1 MKMDILF
8 IGIICLSIIFLVLF
22 LLANKRLKR
31 IKETKIE
38 EFTAETKRRCDELKK
53 DKEREL
59 QLFKENTDEK
69 IKNLEKLL
77 VEKEKVLSEKDKV
90 LSEKEKR
97 YNEVNQ
103 DLSIYKKK
111 RIEDIDNTT
120 EEYKQKELI
129 KIKQALEQNKLNAN
143 SDFNN
148 YVDGYVAK
156 RGLMEAELETIKKEL
171 EVERSK
177 RAAINKEIL
186 RRKEVEEQEE
196 FYKIQLLKD
205 DKSDIEILRATA
217 PRLRHPEAINKIIWS
232 NYYQKP
238 LAELRKRLLPNGD
251 YSGIYKLTRL
261 KTGEIYIGQTT
272 SIDKRFQDHV
282 KSSLGVGTLASSQL
296 HRTMAIDGPE
306 NFTFEILEKV
316 EKDKLKERESY
327 YIDFYDSKNYG
338 LNTVRG
344 KNELK

>member
-1 MKMDILF
+1 MDILF
-8 IGIICLSIIFLVLF
+8 IGIICLAIIFLVLF
-22 LLANKRLKR
+22 LLTNKQLKN

-38 EFTAETKRRCDELKK
+38 EFTAETKRRCEKLKK
-53 DKEREL
+53 DKEREF
-59 QLFKENTDEK
+59 QLFKENTNEK

-77 VEKEKVLSEKDKV
+77 IEKEKV

-103 DLSIYKKK
+103 DLFIYKKK
-111 RIEDIDNTT
+111 RIEDIDNELSARQTHKLEMLQRDT
-120 EEYKQKELI
+120 EKAKKIYAEQVTKVINEKET
-129 KIKQALEQNKLNAN
+129 
-143 SDFNN
+143 
-148 YVDGYVAK
+148 
-156 RGLMEAELETIKKEL
+156 ELEAIKEEL
-171 EVERSK
+171 EIERSK
-177 RAAINKEIL
+177 RSAINEEIL
-186 RRKEVEEQEE
+186 RQKKLQEQED
-196 FYKIQLLKD
+196 FYKIQLPEIE
-205 DKSDIEILRATA
+205 KSDIEILRATA

-316 EKDKLKERESY
+316 EKDRLKERESY

>member
-1 MKMDILF
+1 MDILF
-8 IGIICLSIIFLVLF
+8 ISIICLAIIFLVLF
-22 LLANKRLKR
+22 LLTNKKLKR
-31 IKETKIE
+31 IKEVKIE
-38 EFTAETKRRCDELKK
+38 EFTVETRRECERLKK
-53 DKEREL
+53 DKEREF

-69 IKNLEKLL
+69 IRNLENLL
-77 VEKEKVLSEKDKV
+77 IEKEKV

-103 DLSIYKKK
+103 DLIIYKKK
-111 RIEDIDNTT
+111 RIEDIDNELSAR
-120 EEYKQKELI
+120 EEHK
-129 KIKQALEQNKLNAN
+129 
-143 SDFNN
+143 
-148 YVDGYVAK
+148 
-156 RGLMEAELETIKKEL
+156 LETLQRNVENAKKTYVEQITKIINEKEKEL
-171 EVERSK
+171 EVIKEELEIERRK
-177 RAAINKEIL
+177 RAAINEEIL
-186 RRKEVEEQEE
+186 RQKKLQEQED
-196 FYKIQLLKD
+196 FYKIQLPEIE
-205 DKSDIEILRATA
+205 KSDIEILRATA

-251 YSGIYKLTRL
+251 FSGIYKLTRL
-261 KTGEIYIGQTT
+261 KSGEIYIGQTT

-282 KSSLGVGTLASSQL
+282 KSALGVGTLTSSQL
-296 HRTMAIDGPE
+296 HRTMALDGPE

-344 KNELK
+344 QEK

>member
-1 MKMDILF
+1 MDILF
-8 IGIICLSIIFLVLF
+8 LCIICLAIIFLVLF
-22 LLANKRLKR
+22 LLTNKQLKR

-38 EFTAETKRRCDELKK
+38 EFTVETERRCERLKR
-53 DKEREL
+53 DKEREF

-77 VEKEKVLSEKDKV
+77 IEKEKV

-111 RIEDIDNTT
+111 RIEDIDN
-120 EEYKQKELI
+120 ELSARQEH
-129 KIKQALEQNKLNAN
+129 K
-143 SDFNN
+143 
-148 YVDGYVAK
+148 
-156 RGLMEAELETIKKEL
+156 LETLQRDAENAKKVYVEQITKIINEKEKEL
-171 EVERSK
+171 EIITEELEIERRK
-177 RAAINKEIL
+177 RAAINEEIL
-186 RRKEVEEQEE
+186 RQKKLQEQED
-196 FYKIQLLKD
+196 FYKIQLPEIE
-205 DKSDIEILRATA
+205 KSDIEILRATA
-217 PRLRHPEAINKIIWS
+217 PRLQHPEAINKIIWS

-261 KTGEIYIGQTT
+261 KSGEIYIGQTT

-282 KSSLGVGTLASSQL
+282 KSALGVGTLTSSQL
-296 HRTMAIDGPE
+296 HRTMALDGPE

-344 KNELK
+344 QEK

>member
-1 MKMDILF
+1 MEILS
-8 IGIICLSIIFLVLF
+8 IIIICLAIIFLVLYIS
-22 LLANKRLKR
+22 ANKKLKR
-31 IKETKIE
+31 IKEIKIE
-38 EFTAETKRRCDELKK
+38 EFTEETARECERRKEN
-53 DKEREL
+53 KEREF
-59 QLFKENTDEK
+59 QCFKEATEEK
-69 IKNLEKLL
+69 IQNLEKLL
-77 VEKEKVLSEKDKV
+77 VDKERTLFEKEEL

-148 YVDGYVAK
+148 YVDGYIAK

-186 RRKEVEEQEE
+186 RQKKLQEQED
-196 FYKIQLLKD
+196 FYKIQLPEIE
-205 DKSDIEILRATA
+205 KSDIEILRATA

-344 KNELK
+344 KNEFK

>member
-38 EFTAETKRRCDELKK
+38 EFTAKTKRRCEKLKK

-59 QLFKENTDEK
+59 QLFRENTDEK

-77 VEKEKVLSEKDKV
+77 VEKEKVLSEKDKL

-111 RIEDIDNTT
+111 RIEDIDNELSARQAHKLETLQRDT
-120 EEYKQKELI
+120 ENAKKAYTEQITKVINEKE
-129 KIKQALEQNKLNAN
+129 
-143 SDFNN
+143 
-148 YVDGYVAK
+148 
-156 RGLMEAELETIKKEL
+156 MELETIKKEL

>member
-1 MKMDILF
+1 MEILS
-8 IGIICLSIIFLVLF
+8 IIIICLAIIFLVLYIS
-22 LLANKRLKR
+22 ANKKLKR
-31 IKETKIE
+31 IKEIKIE
-38 EFTAETKRRCDELKK
+38 EFTEETARECERRKEN
-53 DKEREL
+53 KEREF
-59 QLFKENTDEK
+59 QHFKEVTEEK
-69 IKNLEKLL
+69 IQNLEKLL
-77 VEKEKVLSEKDKV
+77 VDKERTLLEKEEL

-148 YVDGYVAK
+148 YVDGYIAK

-177 RAAINKEIL
+177 RAAINEEIL
-186 RRKEVEEQEE
+186 RQKKLREQED
-196 FYKIQLLKD
+196 FYKIQLPEIE
-205 DKSDIEILRATA
+205 KSDIEILRATA

-306 NFTFEILEKV
+306 NFTFEVLEKV

-344 KNELK
+344 KNEFK

>member
-1 MKMDILF
+1 MDILF
-8 IGIICLSIIFLVLF
+8 IGIICLAIIFLVLF
-22 LLANKRLKR
+22 LLTNKQLKN

-38 EFTAETKRRCDELKK
+38 EFTAETKRRCEKLKK
-53 DKEREL
+53 DKEREF
-59 QLFKENTDEK
+59 QLFKKNTDEK

-77 VEKEKVLSEKDKV
+77 IEKEKV

-97 YNEVNQ
+97 YSEVNQ
-103 DLSIYKKK
+103 DLFIYKKK
-111 RIEDIDNTT
+111 RIEDIDNELSARQTHKLEMLQRDAEKAKKVYAEQITKVINEKET
-120 EEYKQKELI
+120 ELKTIKE
-129 KIKQALEQNKLNAN
+129 
-143 SDFNN
+143 
-148 YVDGYVAK
+148 
-156 RGLMEAELETIKKEL
+156 ELEI
-171 EVERSK
+171 ERSK
-177 RAAINKEIL
+177 RSVINEEIL
-186 RRKEVEEQEE
+186 RQKKLQEQED
-196 FYKIQLLKD
+196 FYKIQLPEIE
-205 DKSDIEILRATA
+205 KSDIEILRATA

-282 KSSLGVGTLASSQL
+282 KSSLGVATLASSQL
-296 HRTMAIDGPE
+296 HRIMAIDGPE

-344 KNELK
+344 KNEFK

>member
-1 MKMDILF
+1 MEILS
-8 IGIICLSIIFLVLF
+8 IIIICLAIIFLVLYIS
-22 LLANKRLKR
+22 ANKKLKR
-31 IKETKIE
+31 IKEIKIE
-38 EFTAETKRRCDELKK
+38 EFTEETARECERRKEN
-53 DKEREL
+53 KEREF
-59 QLFKENTDEK
+59 QHFKEVTEEK
-69 IKNLEKLL
+69 IQNLEKLL
-77 VEKEKVLSEKDKV
+77 VDKERTLFEKEEL

-129 KIKQALEQNKLNAN
+129 KIKQALKQNKLNAN

-148 YVDGYVAK
+148 YVDGYITK

-177 RAAINKEIL
+177 RAAINEEIL

-344 KNELK
+344 KNEFK